1 MAGWPYPSREG
12 PTPHGGGGFPTP
24 LGEACT
30 PLGVPIPHGEGPMPI
45 WVSYTSLGGVSHP
58 VGRSIPFWES
68 PYPMEGLPYPSGGP
82 HTSLG
87 GVSQPMGRVH
97 TLWRGSHTLWRGSH
111 PPLGV
116 PHPSGGVPYPSRSA
130 PLSPPPFRAPPPLRG
145 CTECFAGHSFANPI
159 HLLYPPPH
167 INPITWSWLC
177 TAGGGGGGGLHG
189 FYFPFGAVL
198 GRGEGGGPSDCLEL
212 SIGGAALGEAITLNW
227 SGSDGPTNPM
237 RPAPFALEVWVSPP
251 RPCVPLLSVCGSV

>member
-1 MAGWPYPSREG
+1 MEG
-12 PTPHGGGGFPTP
+12 VHKPLWGPHTQWQGGRTPLERGPHPMGGGGFHTP

-130 PLSPPPFRAPPPLRG
+130 PLSPPRLGHPHPYEAAQSALQGTALPIQSIFCIPPLISIPSPGVG
-145 CTECFAGHSFANPI
+145 CVQ
-159 HLLYPPPH
+159 L
-167 INPITWSWLC
+167 
-177 TAGGGGGGGLHG
+177 GGGVGGVCMGFIFHSVPFWGGG
-189 FYFPFGAVL
+189 
-198 GRGEGGGPSDCLEL
+198 RGGVHL
-212 SIGGAALGEAITLNW
+212 T
-227 SGSDGPTNPM
+227 
-237 RPAPFALEVWVSPP
+237 V
-251 RPCVPLLSVCGSV
+251 

>member
-1 MAGWPYPSREG
+1 MEG
-12 PTPHGGGGFPTP
+12 VHKPLWGPHTQWQGGRTPLERGPHPMGGGGFHTP

-130 PLSPPPFRAPPPLRG
+130 PLSPPRLGHPHPYEAAQSALQGTALPIQSIFCIPPLISIPSPGVG
-145 CTECFAGHSFANPI
+145 CVQLGGGWGGGSAWVLFSIRCRFGE
-159 HLLYPPPH
+159 
-167 INPITWSWLC
+167 
-177 TAGGGGGGGLHG
+177 GGGGG
-189 FYFPFGAVL
+189 
-198 GRGEGGGPSDCLEL
+198 
-212 SIGGAALGEAITLNW
+212 SI
-227 SGSDGPTNPM
+227 
-237 RPAPFALEVWVSPP
+237 
-251 RPCVPLLSVCGSV
+251 